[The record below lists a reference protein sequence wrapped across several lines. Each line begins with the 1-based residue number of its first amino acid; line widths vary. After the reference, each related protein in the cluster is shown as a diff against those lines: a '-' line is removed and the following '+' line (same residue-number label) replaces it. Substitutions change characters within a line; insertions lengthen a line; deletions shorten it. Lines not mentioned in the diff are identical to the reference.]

1 MNVPYICVNSERLM
15 DIVNHTTL
23 NAIDYLEVV
32 DGDAPPDSP
41 RQQTLLVHCVRAVA
55 GLTASNVEIEGGERI
70 TGIHALWAF
79 PASSLSV
86 PPATNDEHALWS
98 GLANAANVLVVRTN
112 AAGDFSTYTF
122 RLVTSAAD
130 ATPPSGF
137 DPVLSSADFSFKVEC
152 PSSFDCLSVTPCV
165 APSRPGP
172 LLNYLAKDYTS
183 FRQAILDRLA
193 VTLPAWHEQHPAD
206 LGITLVEL
214 LAYAADQLSYYQDAV
229 ATEAYLGTARE
240 RISVRRH
247 ARLLDYRMHDGT
259 NARAW
264 VFFEAAGGA
273 AQTINARSVRLLT
286 RNSAAPGI
294 LSQAQ
299 ADLAIREG
307 SQVFETLQ
315 DVTIRDAHN
324 LMKFHTWDGKQC
336 CLPAGSTHAT
346 LNNSSNAISLV
357 AGDALVFE
365 EVISPQTG
373 LDRDAD
379 PAHRWVVRLT
389 SAVAGNDPVTSTPIV
404 EIDWM
409 QADAIPFALCLS
421 VLLPGAT
428 TPIEDLSVARGN
440 IALADNGLTIAN
452 EPLLPAEILPG
463 RRYRPVLQQPG
474 VTSSVIYDSAAASA
488 PASTLLTQDP
498 RAALPVVSLNGPTG
512 AWESRHDLL
521 ESGPNARDFVAESDQ
536 AGSVHLRFGD
546 GALGAEPVSGLTA
559 TYRVGNGTHG
569 NVGADA
575 ITNFVGASGVL
586 SVRNPLAAA
595 GGVDPETVSDVQQ
608 YAPVAFR
615 VQERAVTEADYV
627 EVTMRHP
634 EVQRAVG
641 TLRWT
646 GSWYTMFVSV
656 ERTLGNPVDVNF
668 RQTIRAFLEQFRLA
682 GYDLEIQGPKFVA
695 LDIAFEVCV
704 APGYFRADVEL
715 DLLAAFSNRILPDGS
730 KGFFHPDNFTF
741 GQPVYLSQVVAAAMK
756 VPGVVWVDTNDTPPS
771 NNRFKRW
778 GEVSHGETAAGM
790 ISMGSLE
797 IARLSND
804 PSEQENGRIEFYL
817 DGGL

>member
-1 MNVPYICVNSERLM
+1 MDVPYICVNSERLT
-15 DIVNHTTL
+15 DIVNRTAL

-32 DGDAPPDSP
+32 DSDAPPDSP
-41 RQQTLLVHCVRAVA
+41 RQQTLLVHCVRPVA
-55 GLTASNVEIEGGERI
+55 GLTAGNIVIDGGERI
-70 TGIHALWAF
+70 TGIEAVWAY
-79 PASSLSV
+79 PASSISV

-98 GLANAANVLVVRTN
+98 GLANAPNVLVVRTN
-112 AAGDFSTYTF
+112 AAGDFSTYTL
-122 RLVTSAAD
+122 RLVTSATD
-130 ATPPSGF
+130 ATPPPGF
-137 DPVLSSADFSFKVEC
+137 DAVLSRVDFSFKVEC
-152 PSSFDCLSVTPCV
+152 PSSFDCLSTLPC
-165 APSRPGP
+165 AEPSRSGP
-172 LLNYLAKDYTS
+172 PLSYLAKDYTS

-193 VTLPAWHEQHPAD
+193 VTLPAWQEQHPAD
-206 LGITLVEL
+206 LGIALVEL

-247 ARLLDYRMHDGT
+247 ARLLDYRMHDGS
-259 NARAW
+259 NARTW
-264 VFFEAAGGA
+264 IFFEAAGGVSQTLK
-273 AQTINARSVRLLT
+273 AQSVQLLT
-286 RNSAAPGI
+286 RNSAPPGV

-299 ADLAIREG
+299 ADLATRQG
-307 SQVFETLQ
+307 AQVFETLQ
-315 DVTIRDAHN
+315 DVTISDAHN
-324 LMKFHTWDGKQC
+324 LMKFYTWDGKQC
-336 CLPAGSTHAT
+336 CLPAGAMRAT
-346 LNNSSNAISLV
+346 LNNSSNAIALA

-373 LDRDAD
+373 FDKDAD
-379 PAHRWVVRLT
+379 PAHRWAVRLT
-389 SAVAGNDPVTSTPIV
+389 SAVPGTDPVTSTPIV
-404 EIDWM
+404 EINWM
-409 QADAIPFALCLS
+409 QDDALPFPLCLS

-428 TPIEDLSVARGN
+428 APIEDLCVARGN

-452 EPLLPAEILPG
+452 EPLLPVEVVPG
-463 RRYRPVLQQPG
+463 KRYRPVLQQAG
-474 VTSSVIYDSAAASA
+474 VTSSVAYDSAAASA

-498 RAALPVVSLNGPTG
+498 RAALPVISLSGPTG
-512 AWESRHDLL
+512 DWVSRRDLL
-521 ESGPNARDFVAESDQ
+521 ESAPNALDFVAESDR

-546 GALGAEPVSGLTA
+546 GVLGAEPVSGLTA
-559 TYRVGNGTHG
+559 TYRFGNGAQG

-575 ITNFVGASGVL
+575 ITNFLGASGVV

-595 GGVDPETVSDVQQ
+595 GGVDPEAISDVQQ
-608 YAPVAFR
+608 YAPQAFR
-615 VQERAVTEADYV
+615 VQERAVTEADYA

-656 ERTLGNPVDVNF
+656 ERTLGNPVDANF
-668 RQTIRAFLEQFRLA
+668 RETIREFLEQFRLA

-704 APGYFRADVEL
+704 ASGYFRSNVEQ
-715 DLLAAFSNRILPDGS
+715 DLLAAFSNRIQPDGS

-741 GQPVYLSQVVAAAMK
+741 GQPVYLSQVVAVAMK
-756 VPGVVWVDTNDTPPS
+756 VPGVFWVDTNDTPPS

-790 ISMGSLE
+790 ISMGPLE